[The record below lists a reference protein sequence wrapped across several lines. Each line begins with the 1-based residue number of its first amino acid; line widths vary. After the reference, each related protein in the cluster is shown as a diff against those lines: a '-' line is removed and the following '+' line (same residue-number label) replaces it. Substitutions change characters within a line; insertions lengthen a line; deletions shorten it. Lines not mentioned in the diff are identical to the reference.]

1 MQVIIM
7 IKKVHPKFNIPNY
20 GAKQRGR
27 VKNRWRKQMGEDNKK
42 RIKKAFAGAEP
53 TIGYKNPAQL
63 SGIRANGRRIILVHN
78 VDELRS
84 AISAYSKNEIDIT
97 ISGPVGRKKRIELTN
112 LASSQGFNLTNGA
125 RK

>member
-1 MQVIIM
+1 M